1 MLADASASARAAQD
15 VPAGHLRLTA
25 PLDLGVGVLP
35 LLLTRFRAQYPQID
49 IELLLTDTPL
59 DLSAHR
65 IDLALRATPGNL
77 PDMSYRAS
85 ALVNF
90 HIGLYCSPG
99 YLAEREPPSQPAHLA
114 GHQLLACRERV
125 GATTLLLNDSR
136 GHGAS
141 NRNPLRNPSQR
152 RSGPRQGAVVPRVSA
167 QRADNPAA
175 TDLTAGAIAI
185 TLATA
190 ALPTPEP
197 DATCRL
203 N

>member
-1 MLADASASARAAQD
+1 MRTSDYASA
-15 VPAGHLRLTA
+15 
-25 PLDLGVGVLP
+25 
-35 LLLTRFRAQYPQID
+35 
-49 IELLLTDTPL
+49 
-59 DLSAHR
+59 
-65 IDLALRATPGNL
+65 
-77 PDMSYRAS
+77 
-85 ALVNF
+85 
-90 HIGLYCSPG
+90 
-99 YLAEREPPSQPAHLA
+99 
-114 GHQLLACRERV
+114 HQLLCN
-125 GATTLLLNDSR
+125 GAGIGPLPDLIARQSLARGELVPILADWQVATGTLL
-136 GHGAS
+136 
-141 NRNPLRNPSQR
+141 RNHSQR